1 MNGNISSELL
11 ELNQLYQPC
20 RNFALRFGLL
30 PEQVK
35 NLFGNMCFSATSS
48 FSLLWVIC
56 FGITKSLENY
66 LWRVSY

>member
-1 MNGNISSELL
+1 MNGNILSELL

-35 NLFGNMCFSATSS
+35 NLFGN
-48 FSLLWVIC
+48 IC
-56 FGITKSLENY
+56 VFQQLQVFLCCG
-66 LWRVSY
+66 

>member
-35 NLFGNMCFSATSS
+35 NLFGN
-48 FSLLWVIC
+48 IC
-56 FGITKSLENY
+56 VF
-66 LWRVSY
+66 R